1 MFIPARDTGDA
12 DIEPIPRYAPRQR
25 TKPNGKRDDIGHRG
39 KALRRSGAFLRYRA
53 AAKDHAVKGTRPPIS
68 TAERVGSLN
77 IFRSSFERYRIGF
90 SARAAPSPPR
100 APSHSAAENNVRK
113 GA

>member
-25 TKPNGKRDDIGHRG
+25 TKPNDKRDDIRHRS
-39 KALRRSGAFLRYRA
+39 KALRRSGASLGYRA
-53 AAKDHAVKGTRPPIS
+53 AAKDHAAKSVRTR
-68 TAERVGSLN
+68 
-77 IFRSSFERYRIGF
+77 FQRSAGRLLGIF
-90 SARAAPSPPR
+90 SAHPLSDISYTYARGRSFSATREPP
-100 APSHSAAENNVRK
+100 HSAADDNVRK